1 MKQKN
6 PNNKYSFN
14 KFNIVFIEFKKEME
28 REEIWTAKEK
38 VISL

>member
-14 KFNIVFIEFKKEME
+14 KFNIVFIEFKKEMDK
-28 REEIWTAKEK
+28 EIWTAKEK